1 MPKHESTIGRSNSC
15 YMIKRLNFMMTADPP
30 RVGKWSEC
38 LSVLRNN
45 YVGVNIIHPVVLW
58 TLGHL
63 DFVSL
68 EEFINNGSL
77 FLG

>member
-1 MPKHESTIGRSNSC
+1 
-15 YMIKRLNFMMTADPP
+15 MIKRLNFVMTADPP

-45 YVGVNIIHPVVLW
+45 YVGMNIIHPVVLW

-63 DFVSL
+63 YFVPL
-68 EEFINNGSL
+68 EEFINDGSL
-77 FLG
+77 FLR